1 MALILIVDDES
12 KMRHILKI
20 MLSLEG
26 HNVEGAQD
34 GETALAMVRERPYD
48 LVISDI
54 QMPGMD
60 GFEVARKLK
69 DEPCGTDMKIILL
82 TSVGQKGDTARC
94 KELGISGYLLKP
106 VEQSELLDVISISL
120 GHTPGEKMPVVT
132 RYTIQEARRRLKNP
146 LKVKK

>member
-34 GETALAMVRERPYD
+34 GEKALAMVRERPYD

-60 GFEVARKLK
+60 GLA
-69 DEPCGTDMKIILL
+69 
-82 TSVGQKGDTARC
+82 
-94 KELGISGYLLKP
+94 
-106 VEQSELLDVISISL
+106 LLD
-120 GHTPGEKMPVVT
+120 H
-132 RYTIQEARRRLKNP
+132 IQAMEVPWL
-146 LKVKK
+146 